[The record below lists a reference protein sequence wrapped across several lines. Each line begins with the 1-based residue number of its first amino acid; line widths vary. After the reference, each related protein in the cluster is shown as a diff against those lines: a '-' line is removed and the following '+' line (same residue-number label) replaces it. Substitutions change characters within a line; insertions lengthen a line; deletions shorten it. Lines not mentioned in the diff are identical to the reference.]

1 MQKKNKINQALDA
14 LLETEFVNFKTAKD
28 INNDFIVMLRALQEL
43 RLETGIGKEVKA
55 WFEDMLTYELEKLES
70 CKLVL

>member
-1 MQKKNKINQALDA
+1 MQKEINQALDA

-55 WFEDMLTYELEKLES
+55 WSEDMLTYELEKLES
-70 CKLVL
+70 RKLVL